1 MVPVRKDENGRDS
14 GFVKPGNNHHIAIY
28 VDSEGNKT
36 EHVCTFWHAVERKKF
51 GIPIIIKD
59 SSKVWDSVFEAPEG
73 TYPDSFL
80 EKLPQPGLVLDLS
93 MQQNEMFIL
102 DMPSEEVNQYLLSND
117 YKTIGE
123 KLYRVQKLAERNY
136 VFRHHLET
144 QILDDKNAQ
153 ASKRFLLIQSIGTLY
168 SHSPFKVKIDCLGN
182 ISSTVPH
189 D

>member
-1 MVPVRKDENGRDS
+1 
-14 GFVKPGNNHHIAIY
+14 
-28 VDSEGNKT
+28 
-36 EHVCTFWHAVERKKF
+36 
-51 GIPIIIKD
+51 
-59 SSKVWDSVFEAPEG
+59 
-73 TYPDSFL
+73 
-80 EKLPQPGLVLDLS
+80 